1 MNAYQLSNELFCR
14 GGSKCR
20 FSPEIW
26 SQTDFRKMAAFCT
39 PNLFSADSAIF
50 PVMFVILIRFYKI
63 VDSKSRNHI
72 LVVITIC

>member
-1 MNAYQLSNELFCR
+1 MNYFVEEGQNVD
-14 GGSKCR
+14 

-50 PVMFVILIRFYKI
+50 PVMFVILIRLYKI
-63 VDSKSRNHI
+63 VDSKSRNLFMACHI

>member
-1 MNAYQLSNELFCR
+1 MNYFVEEGQNVD
-14 GGSKCR
+14 